1 MLRSLVADLSAVSG
15 VFVDVLRDVRY
26 RDFELPDCTLHEVH
40 SAAEEEQTL
49 ARLSSTADWSVIIAP
64 EFCGYLHARCQTA
77 ERGGGRL
84 LGPNSRLVAL
94 ASDKHATAEHLRA
107 HGVRVPHGIA
117 LAPGE
122 PLPGGFEY
130 PAVLK
135 PRDGAGSQG
144 IEWIDRATAHRTNGA
159 VSGRLETFCDG
170 IPVSV
175 AALCGPGQIVP
186 LAPCRQLLT
195 SDGRFVYLGGKLPIA
210 AHLADRATQLA
221 TRAISTL
228 EHPVGYVGVD
238 MVLGDDPFGASDTVI
253 EINPRLTT
261 SYVGLRALM
270 DGNPAAAMLAVA
282 EGDQVELCWQSGP
295 IQFEASGAVCSCSPL
310 GGL

>member
-1 MLRSLVADLSAVSG
+1 MLRSLVADLSAIGGVS
-15 VFVDVLRDVRY
+15 VDVLRDARY
-26 RDFELPDCTLHEVH
+26 RDFELPHCTLHEVH
-40 SAAEEEQTL
+40 TAAEEEQML

-64 EFCGYLHARCQTA
+64 EFCGYLQARCQTV

-84 LGPNSRLVAL
+84 LGPDSRLVAL

-107 HGVRVPHGIA
+107 HGVRVPRGIA
-117 LAPGE
+117 LAPFQ

-144 IEWIDRATAHRTNGA
+144 IEWIDRATRNRANGA
-159 VSGRLETFCDG
+159 VPGRLETFCEG
-170 IPVSV
+170 TAVSV

-186 LAPCRQLLT
+186 LAPCRQWLT
-195 SDGRFVYLGGKLPIA
+195 SDGRFAYRGGELPIP

-221 TRAISTL
+221 TRAIRSL
-228 EHPVGYVGVD
+228 EHPVGYLGVD
-238 MVLGDDPFGASDTVI
+238 LVLGHDPSGAGDTVI

-261 SYVGLRALM
+261 SYVGLRALL
-270 DGNPAAAMLAVA
+270 DGNLAAAMLAVA
-282 EGDQVELCWQSGP
+282 AGDEVELCWQSGP
-295 IQFEASGAVCSCSPL
+295 IQFEASGTLRSCSPL
-310 GGL
+310 GGV